1 MVRTLS
7 LSFDLHGNILNW
19 IIEIVFLVSKY
30 SLKRLPSAHKSLIAR
45 FSVLS
50 LSVTGLGTKSLSLI
64 FFNYSLAV
72 LFFLSFSMKRSHQDD
87 EETIAVGYVTSYT
100 PLKQGTN
107 HFFFDFQTS
116 PQEVKRSICFDNTKI
131 TIIQDYL
138 HLESPVKLRN
148 IVFQDTDS
156 KYLAQ
161 IKLNARTI
169 ITTANNCQIEFNQ
182 KSQSPLTMAQL

>member
-1 MVRTLS
+1 M
-7 LSFDLHGNILNW
+7 N
-19 IIEIVFLVSKY
+19 
-30 SLKRLPSAHKSLIAR
+30 
-45 FSVLS
+45 
-50 LSVTGLGTKSLSLI
+50 
-64 FFNYSLAV
+64 
-72 LFFLSFSMKRSHQDD
+72 
-87 EETIAVGYVTSYT
+87 SYT
-100 PLKQGTN
+100 PPKQGTN

-116 PQEVKRSICFDNTKI
+116 PEEVKRSICFDNTKS

-138 HLESPVKLRN
+138 HSGSPVKLRS

-182 KSQSPLTMAQL
+182 KKSITTDNAPVIRVRNIQNFNDGDLVIIQALVSSSPNEPKTQKCRNGQHQLMPDNNILSDDTGSASLTLWSDNIDFIRENI